1 MASNGTSASDYKSP
15 RYFLQWV
22 TEHNMRESGAAQLQI
37 LGWCIRDQHTPE
49 WSTVFQHTNKE
60 VCEKLLII
68 LNERT

>member
-1 MASNGTSASDYKSP
+1 MAFNGTSASDYKSP

-49 WSTVFQHTNKE
+49 W
-60 VCEKLLII
+60 
-68 LNERT
+68 